1 MNAIALTLA
10 TGVFAF
16 SAVTA
21 ARMQLSLFA
30 LDLGAQP
37 AEVGILYAMQFA
49 FPLVLSWPIGRWSD
63 RIGSRGLL
71 MAGMVAGIV
80 GMVIPWAFPNMV
92 ALYAA
97 SLLIGLSFAFSS
109 VLILNLAG
117 LLSTP
122 ETRARNFANTSMTGS
137 TANVLGPL
145 IAGFAID
152 HAGQQIASLCSAG
165 LSVVALALLAVWGS
179 ALPAASASGKGGAV
193 AGTKSSLR
201 ERLSDRTSAGIILV
215 SCIVQTG
222 SDLFSLYLPIHAHG
236 LGISATTIGMI
247 LASFFVA
254 AFAVRIFIPQLIAR
268 LGERRLLTIALFMGA
283 AGFALMPFFQ
293 HPFMLGLVAFAF
305 GMGMGCGQPL
315 TMILLF
321 ARAPEGRSG
330 ETVALRQTANNVAR
344 VIAPPVFGLIAA
356 TAGLWGVFMLS
367 ALIMCV
373 GGWKMRGGSLDSPLP
388 GRPGKPSP
396 PA

>member
-1 MNAIALTLA
+1 MNAIVLTLA

-37 AEVGILYAMQFA
+37 AEVGILYAAQFA
-49 FPLVLSWPIGRWSD
+49 FPLLLSWPIGRWAD

-71 MAGMVAGIV
+71 MWGLVAGTV
-80 GMVIPWAFPNMV
+80 GMVLPWAYPNMIV
-92 ALYAA
+92 LYAA
-97 SLLIGLSFAFSS
+97 SLLSGLSFAFSS
-109 VLILNLAG
+109 VLVLNLAG

-122 ETRARNFANTSMTGS
+122 ETRARNFANVSMTGS

-165 LSVVALALLAVWGS
+165 LSVVALVLLAVWGS
-179 ALPAASASGKGGAV
+179 ALPAASGSKGGGV
-193 AGTKSSLR
+193 AGKKSSLH

-215 SCIVQTG
+215 SCLVQTA
-222 SDLFSLYLPIHAHG
+222 SDLFSLYLPIYAYG

-247 LASFFVA
+247 IASFFVA
-254 AFAVRIFIPQLIAR
+254 AFGVRLFIPQLIAR
-268 LGERRLLTIALFMGA
+268 VGEGRLLTISLYMGA
-283 AGFALMPFFQ
+283 LSFALMPLFE
-293 HPFMLGLVAFAF
+293 HPFLLGVVAFAF
-305 GMGMGCGQPL
+305 GIGMGGGQPL

-321 ARAPEGRSG
+321 SRAPEGRSG
-330 ETVALRQTANNVAR
+330 ETVALRQTANNVTR
-344 VIAPPVFGLIAA
+344 VIAPPLFGLIAA
-356 TAGLWGVFMLS
+356 AAGLWGVFMVS
-367 ALIMCV
+367 AFVMGV
-373 GGWKMRGGSLDSPLP
+373 GGWKTQGGKLDS
-388 GRPGKPSP
+388 RPRQPSDPSP
-396 PA
+396 PS

>member
-1 MNAIALTLA
+1 LSPILLTLTTA
-10 TGVFAF
+10 VFAF

-37 AEVGILYAMQFA
+37 AEVGILYAAQFA

-71 MAGMVAGIV
+71 MAGLVAGTV
-80 GMVIPWAFPNMV
+80 GMVIPWAYPTMA

-109 VLILNLAG
+109 VLILNIAG

-165 LSVVALALLAVWGS
+165 LSVVAFILLAAWGR
-179 ALPAASASGKGGAV
+179 ALPSAAGSGKGGV
-193 AGTKSSLR
+193 AAGAKSSLR

-215 SCIVQTG
+215 SCLVQTA
-222 SDLFSLYLPIHAHG
+222 SDLFSLYLPIYAHG
-236 LGISATTIGMI
+236 LGISATTIGVI

-254 AFAVRIFIPQLIAR
+254 AFAVRLFIPQLIAR
-268 LGERRLLTIALFMGA
+268 WGEGRLLTISLYMGA
-283 AGFALMPFFQ
+283 LSFALMPLFE
-293 HPFMLGLVAFAF
+293 HPFMLGVVAFVF
-305 GMGMGCGQPL
+305 GMGMGGGQPL

-321 ARAPEGRSG
+321 SRAPEGRSG
-330 ETVALRQTANNVAR
+330 ETVALRQTANNVTR
-344 VIAPPVFGLIAA
+344 VIAPPLFGLIAA
-356 TAGLWGVFMLS
+356 MAGLWGVFMLS
-367 ALIMCV
+367 ALVMGV
-373 GGWKMRGGSLDSPLP
+373 GGWKTRGGSLDS
-388 GRPGKPSP
+388 RPRHPPDPSP